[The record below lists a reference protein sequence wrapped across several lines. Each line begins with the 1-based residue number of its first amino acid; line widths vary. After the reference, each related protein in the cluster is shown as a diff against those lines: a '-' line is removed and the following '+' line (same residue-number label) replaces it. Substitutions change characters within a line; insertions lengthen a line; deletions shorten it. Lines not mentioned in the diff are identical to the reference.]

1 MSSKFTIAFAAV
13 LAVASASTALADSGK
28 RKVYKVYRAPAA
40 VTEGRNAATVSPGGG
55 YNPYFD
61 RNTIGGAGHH
71 PGETNGF

>member
-1 MSSKFTIAFAAV
+1 MSSKFTIALAAV
-13 LAVASASTALADSGK
+13 LAVASASTAFADHGK

-40 VTEGRNAATVSPGGG
+40 VTEGRNAATISP
-55 YNPYFD
+55 PSDAYFD

>member
-1 MSSKFTIAFAAV
+1 MFSKFTIALAAV

-28 RKVYKVYRAPAA
+28 RKVHRAPVT
-40 VTEGRNAATVSPGGG
+40 VTEGRNAATVSPGPG
-55 YNPYFD
+55 NAYFD

>member
-1 MSSKFTIAFAAV
+1 MFSKFTIVLAAV

-28 RKVYKVYRAPAA
+28 RKGYKVYRAPVT
-40 VTEGRNAATVSPGGG
+40 VTEGRNAATVSPGPG
-55 YNPYFD
+55 NAYFD